1 MTLVKFNSDKNNNQ
15 RGLVPSFNNVFDSIF
30 TDSFFSGRDAVLVP
44 NVNICETADSFQVEL
59 AAPGLEKSDF
69 KLSVDRKLLNVSV
82 EKEQRNEAQDKN
94 YSRKEFSYHSFVR
107 SFTLPQ
113 GADENGI
120 GAKYENGILNI
131 IIPKKEEAKMTSRQ
145 IEIS

>member
-1 MTLVKFNSDKNNNQ
+1 MTLVKFNSDKNKNQ

-30 TDSFFSGRDAVLVP
+30 TDSFFSGGDSVMMP
-44 NVNICETADSFQVEL
+44 SVNICETADSFQVEL

-69 KLSVDRKLLNVSV
+69 KISVDRKLLNVSV
-82 EKEQRNEAQDKN
+82 EKEQTSEMQDKN

-107 SFTLPQ
+107 SFTLPE

-120 GAKYENGILNI
+120 RAKYENGILNI
-131 IIPKKEEAKMTSRQ
+131 NIPKKEEAKMISRQ
-145 IEIS
+145 IEIN